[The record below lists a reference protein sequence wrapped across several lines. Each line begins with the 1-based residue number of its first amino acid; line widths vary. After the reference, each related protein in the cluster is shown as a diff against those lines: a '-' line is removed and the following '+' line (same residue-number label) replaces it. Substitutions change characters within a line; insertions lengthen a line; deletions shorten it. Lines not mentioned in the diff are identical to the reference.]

1 MAIIRVT
8 AAQLKTGAEELRNLN
23 QQFKAAVSDLESTE
37 GSLNSMW
44 EGEARNAF
52 HQAFTNDKT
61 QMDNFFNALKC
72 MPSAWKRL
80 PPSMNRR
87 RHRTPK
93 LPLPVRTTDPGTTQP
108 ESTKLN
114 HTKENLQWKAF

>member
-37 GSLNSMW
+37 SSLNSMW
-44 EGEARNAF
+44 EGDARNAF

-61 QMDNFFNALKC
+61 QMDNFFNAIEVY
-72 MPSAWKRL
+72 AQRL
-80 PPSMNRR
+80 EAAAAKYEQAEAQKTEIATT
-87 RHRTPK
+87 RTY
-93 LPLPVRTTDPGTTQP
+93 
-108 ESTKLN
+108 S
-114 HTKENLQWKAF
+114 

>member
-37 GSLNSMW
+37 SSLNSMW
-44 EGEARNAF
+44 EGDARNAF

-61 QMDNFFNALKC
+61 QMDNFFNAIEVY
-72 MPSAWKRL
+72 AQRL
-80 PPSMNRR
+80 EGAAAKYEQAEAQNTEIATT
-87 RHRTPK
+87 RTY
-93 LPLPVRTTDPGTTQP
+93 
-108 ESTKLN
+108 S
-114 HTKENLQWKAF
+114 

>member
-37 GSLNSMW
+37 SSLNSMW
-44 EGEARNAF
+44 EGDARNAF

-61 QMDNFFNALKC
+61 QMDNFFNAIEVY
-72 MPSAWKRL
+72 AQRL
-80 PPSMNRR
+80 EAAAAKYEQAEAQNTEIAAT
-87 RHRTPK
+87 RTY
-93 LPLPVRTTDPGTTQP
+93 
-108 ESTKLN
+108 S
-114 HTKENLQWKAF
+114 

>member
-37 GSLNSMW
+37 SSLNSMW
-44 EGEARNAF
+44 EGDARNAF

-61 QMDNFFNALKC
+61 QMDNFFNAIEVY
-72 MPSAWKRL
+72 AQRL
-80 PPSMNRR
+80 EAAAAKYEQAEAQNTEIATT
-87 RHRTPK
+87 RTY
-93 LPLPVRTTDPGTTQP
+93 T
-108 ESTKLN
+108 
-114 HTKENLQWKAF
+114 